1 MSAVRTKT
9 QRIRALRAGL
19 VIAAC
24 ATLVVACS
32 GSKTPG
38 TTGAAPPKLEPL
50 SSVGNGEG
58 QLNLIAWAGYAENGS
73 NDNKVDWVTPFQ
85 RQTGCQV
92 NVKIGNTS
100 DEMVQ
105 LMRSGQYDGVSAS
118 GDATLRLIY
127 AGDVAPV
134 NTGLVPNYATIA
146 PFLKDKSW
154 NSVNGQMY
162 GIPHGWGANLLMYN
176 IDAVRDA
183 PNSWAAVFTDAGKY
197 KGKVTAYD
205 NPIYIAD
212 AALYLSKTKPELG
225 IKDPYSL
232 TTEQLDAAADLLK
245 AQHENVSEYWSD
257 YTKEVQAFESGTSVI
272 GTTWQVI
279 ANTIGADNKVQV
291 NTVLP
296 KEGSTGWSDTWM
308 VSSKAAHP
316 NCMYKW
322 MNWITSPEVNAQV
335 AEFFGEA
342 PAQTKAC
349 EHTTQKDFCDI
360 YHATDADYAAQI
372 HYWTTP
378 QTQCVD
384 GSGNNCTA
392 YSQWVDK
399 WQQIKG

>member
-1 MSAVRTKT
+1 MPSKS
-9 QRIRALRAGL
+9 LAGL
-19 VIAAC
+19 VLAAC
-24 ATLVVACS
+24 AALVLAGITACGSEQS
-32 GSKTPG
+32 G
-38 TTGAAPPKLEPL
+38 TGETPPKMEPMAA
-50 SSVGNGEG
+50 VGDGEG
-58 QLNLIAWAGYAENGS
+58 ELNLIAWAGYAEDGS
-73 NDNKVDWVTPFQ
+73 NDASANWVTPFEE
-85 RQTGCQV
+85 QTGCQV

-134 NTGLVPNYATIA
+134 NTDLVPNYASISS
-146 PFLKDKSW
+146 FLKDKSW
-154 NSVNGQMY
+154 NSVDGQMY

-176 IDAVRDA
+176 IGVVRDA
-183 PNSWAAVFTDAGKY
+183 PDSWSAVFDDAGAY
-197 KGKVTAYD
+197 KGRVTAYD
-205 NPIYIAD
+205 SPIYIAD
-212 AALYLSKTKPELG
+212 AALYLSKSKPELG
-225 IKDPYSL
+225 ISDPYSL
-232 TTEQLDAAADLLK
+232 TPEQLDAATELLK
-245 AQHENVSEYWSD
+245 KQRENIGEYWSD

-279 ANTIGADNKVQV
+279 ANTIGAENRVQV

-308 VSSKAAHP
+308 ISSKAAHP

-322 MNWITSPEVNAQV
+322 MDWISSPEVNAQV

-342 PAQTKAC
+342 PANAKAC
-349 EHTTQKDFCDI
+349 EYTVEPDFCDI
-360 YHATDADYAAQI
+360 YHATDEDFAAKI

-378 QTQCVD
+378 QKNCVD
-384 GSGNNCTA
+384 GSGDRCTA
-392 YSQWVDK
+392 YSEWVDK

>member
-1 MSAVRTKT
+1 MEPMAAV
-9 QRIRALRAGL
+9 GD
-19 VIAAC
+19 
-24 ATLVVACS
+24 
-32 GSKTPG
+32 
-38 TTGAAPPKLEPL
+38 
-50 SSVGNGEG
+50 GEG
-58 QLNLIAWAGYAENGS
+58 ELNLIAWAGYAEDGS
-73 NDNKVDWVTPFQ
+73 NDPTANWVTPFEQ
-85 RQTGCQV
+85 QTGCQV

-134 NTGLVPNYATIA
+134 NTDLVPNYASISS
-146 PFLKDKSW
+146 FLKDKPW
-154 NSVNGQMY
+154 NSVDGQMY

-176 IDAVRDA
+176 IEVVRDA
-183 PNSWAAVFTDAGKY
+183 PDSWSAVFDDAGAY

-205 NPIYIAD
+205 SPIYIAD
-212 AALYLSKTKPELG
+212 AALYLSKSKPELG

-232 TTEQLDAAADLLK
+232 TPEQLDAATELLK
-245 AQHENVSEYWSD
+245 KQRENIGEYWSD

-279 ANTIGADNKVQV
+279 ANTIGAENRVQV

-308 VSSKAAHP
+308 ISSKAAHP

-322 MNWITSPEVNAQV
+322 MDWISSPEVNAQV

-342 PAQTKAC
+342 PANAKAC
-349 EHTTQKDFCDI
+349 EHTVEPDFCDI
-360 YHATDADYAAQI
+360 YHATDEDFAAKI

-378 QTQCVD
+378 QKNCVD
-384 GSGNNCTA
+384 GSGDNCTA
-392 YSQWVDK
+392 YSEWVDK

>member
-1 MSAVRTKT
+1 MPTKYLAGRVLATCAALVLAGATACGSEQRGGGETPPEMEPMS
-9 QRIRALRAGL
+9 
-19 VIAAC
+19 
-24 ATLVVACS
+24 VV
-32 GSKTPG
+32 GD
-38 TTGAAPPKLEPL
+38 
-50 SSVGNGEG
+50 GEG
-58 QLNLIAWAGYAENGS
+58 ELNLIAWAGYAEDGS
-73 NDNKVDWVTPFQ
+73 NDPTANWVTPFEQ
-85 RQTGCQV
+85 QTGCQV

-134 NTGLVPNYATIA
+134 NTDLVSNYASISS
-146 PFLKDKSW
+146 FLKDKPW
-154 NSVNGQMY
+154 NSVDGQMY

-176 IDAVRDA
+176 IEVVRDA
-183 PNSWAAVFTDAGKY
+183 PDSWSAVFDDAARY
-197 KGKVTAYD
+197 EGKVTAYD
-205 NPIYIAD
+205 SPIYIAD
-212 AALYLSKTKPELG
+212 AALYLSKSKPDLG
-225 IKDPYSL
+225 ISDPYSL
-232 TTEQLDAAADLLK
+232 TPEQLDAATDLLK
-245 AQHENVSEYWSD
+245 KQRESIGEYWSD

-279 ANTIGADNKVQV
+279 ANTIGAENRVQV

-308 VSSKAAHP
+308 ISSKAAHP

-322 MNWITSPEVNAQV
+322 MDWISSPEVNAQV

-342 PAQTKAC
+342 PANAKAC
-349 EHTTQKDFCDI
+349 EHTVEPDFCDI
-360 YHATDADYAAQI
+360 YHATDEDFAAKI

-378 QTQCVD
+378 QKKCVD
-384 GSGNNCTA
+384 GSGDNCTA
-392 YSQWVDK
+392 YSEWVDK